1 MGVNDMEDTGKLVIS
16 LSEAARKKFSELD
29 NEGYISIQRVG
40 RGWSAYYA
48 ALVEGG
54 KPQNIED
61 YIQVADGDLVLWVP
75 MGMQFQ
81 DDKIDV
87 DVLRSIWGSRLLVKS
102 VALPA
107 SSCSAD
113 I

>member
-1 MGVNDMEDTGKLVIS
+1 M
-16 LSEAARKKFSELD
+16 
-29 NEGYISIQRVG
+29 
-40 RGWSAYYA
+40 
-48 ALVEGG
+48 
-54 KPQNIED
+54 
-61 YIQVADGDLVLWVP
+61 ADGDLVLWVP
-75 MGMQFQ
+75 RGMQFQ